1 MTHAYTPGLRIAERT
16 KVASH
21 RVLPLL
27 GDVIVKKG
35 DVLKAEDVVARTHLP
50 GKVHAVNAVNRL
62 GIQPKD
68 LREYMLKKEGDPV
81 RKDEPIAETKPWVKM
96 LKAVLYSPITGAI
109 ESISTVTGQVLLREP
124 PKPIQV
130 HAHIDGTV
138 IEVME
143 KEGVV
148 METTAAFIQGIFGV
162 GGETVGELAVAVNK
176 PDDVLT
182 ADRILPAHKDRI
194 IVGGSFIQHDV
205 IDKAKKAGVRGIIVG
220 GFDDEDL
227 KKLLGYD
234 LGVAI
239 TGSEEI
245 GITLIITEGFGKIQM
260 AQRTFELLKSRTG
273 AKTSI
278 NGATQIRAGVVRPE
292 IIIPHD
298 TPTNKTS
305 GEELDKPIGRGM
317 EIGDQVRVIRV
328 PYFGKI
334 GRIKSLPFAPQ
345 KVETEATVRILEVE
359 FPDGSTATVPRTN
372 IEMIET

>member
-1 MTHAYTPGLRIAERT
+1 MTHAYTPGLRIAEKT
-16 KVASH
+16 QVTSQ

-35 DVLKAEDVVARTHLP
+35 DVLKAEDVVAKTHLP
-50 GKVHAVNAVNRL
+50 GKVHAINAVNRL

-68 LREYMLKKEGDPV
+68 LREYMLKKGGDPV
-81 RKDEPIAETKPWVKM
+81 LKDEPIAETKPWVKM
-96 LKAVLYSPITGAI
+96 LKAILHSPITGTI

-130 HAHIDGTV
+130 HAYIDGAV

-148 METTAAFIQGIFGV
+148 VETTATFIQGIFGV
-162 GGETVGELAVAVNK
+162 GGETVGELAIAVNK

-182 ADRILPAHKDRI
+182 ADRIQPAYKDKI

-205 IDKAKKAGVRGIIVG
+205 IGKAKKVGVRGIIVG

-245 GITLIITEGFGKIQM
+245 GITLVITEGFGKIPM
-260 AQRTFELLKSRTG
+260 AQSTFELLKSRAG

-292 IIIPHD
+292 IIIPH
-298 TPTNKTS
+298 TTTGKTS
-305 GEELDKPIGRGM
+305 GEELDNPIGRGM
-317 EIGDQVRVIRV
+317 EIGDQVRIIRA

-334 GRIKSLPFAPQ
+334 GKIKALPFAPQ
-345 KVETEATVRILEVE
+345 KIETEATVRILEVE
-359 FPDGSTATVPRTN
+359 FPDGSTAIVPRTN

>member
-1 MTHAYTPGLRIAERT
+1 MTHAYTPGLRIAEKT
-16 KVASH
+16 KVASQ

-50 GKVHAVNAVNRL
+50 GKVHAINAVNRL

-68 LREYMLKKEGDPV
+68 LREYMLKKEGDSV

-96 LKAVLYSPITGAI
+96 LKAILHSPITGTI
-109 ESISTVTGQVLLREP
+109 ESISAVTGQVLLREP

-148 METTAAFIQGIFGV
+148 METTATFIQGIFGV
-162 GGETVGELAVAVNK
+162 GGETVGELAIAVNK

-182 ADRILPAHKDRI
+182 ADRIQPAHKDKI

-239 TGSEEI
+239 TGSDEI
-245 GITLIITEGFGKIQM
+245 GITLIITEGFGQIQM
-260 AQRTFELLKSRTG
+260 AQRTFELLKSRSG

-292 IIIPHD
+292 IIIPYSG
-298 TPTNKTS
+298 KTS
-305 GEELDKPIGRGM
+305 GEAVDKPIDRGM
-317 EIGDQVRVIRV
+317 ETGDPVRIIRV

-334 GRIKSLPFAPQ
+334 GKIKALPFSP
-345 KVETEATVRILEVE
+345 KKIETEATVRILEVE
-359 FPDGSTATVPRTN
+359 FPDGSTAIVPRTN
-372 IEMIET
+372 VEMIET

>member
-1 MTHAYTPGLRIAERT
+1 MTHAYTPGLRIAEKT
-16 KVASH
+16 KVTSQ

-35 DVLKAEDVVARTHLP
+35 DVLKAEDVVANTHLP
-50 GKVHAVNAVNRL
+50 GKVHAINAVNRL

-68 LREYMLKKEGDPV
+68 LREYMLKKEGDSV
-81 RKDEPIAETKPWVKM
+81 QKDEPIAETKPWVKM
-96 LKAVLYSPITGAI
+96 LKAILHSPITGTI

-130 HAHIDGTV
+130 HAHIDGAV

-148 METTAAFIQGIFGV
+148 METTATFIQGIFGV
-162 GGETVGELAVAVNK
+162 GGETVGELAIAVNK
-176 PDDVLT
+176 PDDILT
-182 ADRILPAHKDRI
+182 ADRILPAHKDKI

-245 GITLIITEGFGKIQM
+245 GITLIITEGFGKIPM

-292 IIIPHD
+292 IIIPHNS
-298 TPTNKTS
+298 TGKTT
-305 GEELDKPIGRGM
+305 GEELDKPMDRGM
-317 EIGDQVRVIRV
+317 EIGDQVRIIRV

-334 GRIKSLPFAPQ
+334 GKIKSLPFSPQ
-345 KVETEATVRILEVE
+345 KIETEATVRILDVE
-359 FPDGSTATVPRTN
+359 FPDGSTAIVPRTN
-372 IEMIET
+372 IEMIEA

>member
-1 MTHAYTPGLRIAERT
+1 MTHAYTPGLRITEKT
-16 KVASH
+16 KVVSQ

-35 DVLKAEDVVARTHLP
+35 DVLKAEDVVANTHLP
-50 GKVHAVNAVNRL
+50 GKVHAINAVNRL

-81 RKDEPIAETKPWVKM
+81 QKDEPIAETKPWVKM
-96 LKAVLYSPITGAI
+96 LKAILHSPITGTI

-130 HAHIDGTV
+130 HAHIDGAV

-143 KEGVV
+143 NEGVV
-148 METTAAFIQGIFGV
+148 METTATFIQGIFGV
-162 GGETVGELAVAVNK
+162 GGETVGELAIAVNK
-176 PDDVLT
+176 PDDILT
-182 ADRILPAHKDRI
+182 ADRILPAHKDKI

-205 IDKAKKAGVRGIIVG
+205 IDKAKKVGVRGIIVG

-245 GITLIITEGFGKIQM
+245 GITLVITEGFGKIPM
-260 AQRTFELLKSRTG
+260 ALRSFELLKSRTG

-292 IIIPHD
+292 IIIPHN
-298 TPTNKTS
+298 TTGKTS
-305 GEELDKPIGRGM
+305 EEELDKPIGRGM
-317 EIGDQVRVIRV
+317 EIGDQVRIIRV

-334 GRIKSLPFAPQ
+334 GKIKSLPFAPQ
-345 KVETEATVRILEVE
+345 KIETEATVRILEVE
-359 FPDGSTATVPRTN
+359 FPDGSTAIVPRTN
-372 IEMIET
+372 IEMIEG

>member
-1 MTHAYTPGLRIAERT
+1 MTHAYTPGLRITEKT
-16 KVASH
+16 MVASQ
-21 RVLPLL
+21 RVLPLF

-35 DVLKAEDVVARTHLP
+35 DVPNAEDVVAKTHLP
-50 GKVHAVNAVNRL
+50 GKVHAINAVNRL

-81 RKDEPIAETKPWVKM
+81 QKDEPIAETKPWVKM
-96 LKAVLYSPITGAI
+96 LKAILHSPITGTI

-130 HAHIDGTV
+130 HAYIDGAV
-138 IEVME
+138 KEVME

-148 METTAAFIQGIFGV
+148 METTATFIQGIFGV
-162 GGETVGELAVAVNK
+162 GGETVGELAIAVNK
-176 PDDVLT
+176 PDDILT
-182 ADRILPAHKDRI
+182 ADRILPAHKDKI

-205 IDKAKKAGVRGIIVG
+205 IDKAKKVGVRGIIVG

-245 GITLIITEGFGKIQM
+245 GITLVITEGFGKIPM

-292 IIIPHD
+292 IIIPHN
-298 TPTNKTS
+298 TTGKTS
-305 GEELDKPIGRGM
+305 EEELDKPIDRGM
-317 EIGDQVRVIRV
+317 EIGDQVRIIRV

-334 GRIKSLPFAPQ
+334 GKIKSLPFAPQ
-345 KVETEATVRILEVE
+345 KIETEATVRILEVE
-359 FPDGSTATVPRTN
+359 FPDGSTAVVPRTN
-372 IEMIET
+372 IEMIEA

>member
-1 MTHAYTPGLRIAERT
+1 MTHAYTPGLRIAEKT

-27 GDVIVKKG
+27 GDVVVKKG
-35 DVLKAEDVVARTHLP
+35 DVLKAEDVVANTHLP
-50 GKVHAVNAVNRL
+50 GKVHAINAVNRL

-68 LREYMLKKEGDPV
+68 LREYILKKEGDPV
-81 RKDEPIAETKPWVKM
+81 QKDEPIAETKPWVKM
-96 LKAVLYSPITGAI
+96 LKAILHSPITGTI

-130 HAHIDGTV
+130 HAYIDGTV
-138 IEVME
+138 TEVME

-148 METTAAFIQGIFGV
+148 METTASFIQGIFGV
-162 GGETVGELAVAVNK
+162 GGETVGELAIAVNK

-182 ADRILPAHKDRI
+182 ADRILPAHKDKI

-260 AQRTFELLKSRTG
+260 AQRTFELLKSRAG
-273 AKTSI
+273 AKASI

-292 IIIPHD
+292 IIIPH
-298 TPTNKTS
+298 TTTGKTS

-317 EIGDQVRVIRV
+317 EIGDQVRIIRA

-334 GRIKSLPFAPQ
+334 GKIKALPFAPQ
-345 KVETEATVRILEVE
+345 KIETEATVRILEVE
-359 FPDGSTATVPRTN
+359 FPDGSTAIVPRTN

>member
-16 KVASH
+16 KVTSQ

-27 GDVIVKKG
+27 GDVVVKKG
-35 DVLKAEDVVARTHLP
+35 DVLKAEDIVARTHLP
-50 GKVHAVNAVNRL
+50 GKVHAINAVNRL

-81 RKDEPIAETKPWVKM
+81 QKDEIIAETKPWVKM
-96 LKAVLYSPITGAI
+96 LKTVLLSPITGTI
-109 ESISTVTGQVLLREP
+109 ETISTVTGQVLLREP

-130 HAHIDGTV
+130 FAYIDGTV
-138 IEVME
+138 TEVME

-148 METTAAFIQGIFGV
+148 METTATFIQGIFGV
-162 GGETVGELAVAVNK
+162 GGETVGELVVAVNNS
-176 PDDVLT
+176 DDMLT
-182 ADRILPAHKDRI
+182 ADRVLSIHKDKI
-194 IVGGSFIQHDV
+194 IVGGAFIQYDA
-205 IDKAKKAGVRGIIVG
+205 IDKARKIGVKGIIVG
-220 GFDDEDL
+220 GLDDEDL

-245 GITLIITEGFGKIQM
+245 GITLIITEGFGQIPM
-260 AQRTFELLKSRTG
+260 AQKTFELLKSRSG

-292 IIIPHD
+292 IIIPY
-298 TPTNKTS
+298 KTGELS
-305 GEELDKPIGRGM
+305 GEEMDKPVDRGM
-317 EIGDQVRVIRV
+317 EIGDTVRVIRV

-334 GRIKSLPFAPQ
+334 GKIKALPFAPQ
-345 KVETEATVRILEVE
+345 KIETEATVRILEIE
-359 FPDGSTATVPRTN
+359 FPDGSTAAVPRAN
-372 IEMIET
+372 VEMLET

>member
-1 MTHAYTPGLRIAERT
+1 MTHAYTPGLRISERT
-16 KVASH
+16 KVTSQ

-27 GDVIVKKG
+27 GDVVIKKG

-50 GKVHAVNAVNRL
+50 GKVHAINAVNRL

-81 RKDEPIAETKPWVKM
+81 QKDEIIAETKPWVKI
-96 LKAVLYSPITGAI
+96 LKTVLLSPITGTI
-109 ESISTVTGQVLLREP
+109 ETISTITGQVLLREP

-130 HAHIDGTV
+130 FAYVDGTV

-148 METTAAFIQGIFGV
+148 METTATFIQGIFGV
-162 GGETVGELAVAVNK
+162 GGETVGELAIAVNK

-182 ADRILPAHKDRI
+182 ADRLLPIHKDKI
-194 IVGGSFIQHDV
+194 IVGGAFIKHDA
-205 IDKAKKAGVRGIIVG
+205 IDKARRIGVKCIIVG
-220 GFDDEDL
+220 GLDDEDL
-227 KKLLGYD
+227 RKLLGYD

-245 GITLIITEGFGKIQM
+245 GITLIITEGFGQIPM
-260 AQRTFELLKSRTG
+260 AQKTFGLLKSRSD
-273 AKTSI
+273 AKTSV

-292 IIIPHD
+292 IIIPYE
-298 TPTNKTS
+298 TGKIS
-305 GEELDKPIGRGM
+305 GEEMDKPLDRGM
-317 EIGDQVRVIRV
+317 ETGDTVRVIRV

-334 GRIKSLPFAPQ
+334 GKIKALPFSPQ
-345 KVETEATVRILEVE
+345 TIETEATVRILEIE
-359 FPDGSTATVPRTN
+359 FPDGSTAVVPRAN
-372 IEMIET
+372 VEMLEA

>member
-1 MTHAYTPGLRIAERT
+1 MTHAYTPGLRIAEKT
-16 KVASH
+16 KVTSQ

-50 GKVHAVNAVNRL
+50 GKVHAINAVNRL

-81 RKDEPIAETKPWVKM
+81 QKDEPIAETKPWVKM
-96 LKAVLYSPITGAI
+96 LKAILHSPITGTI

-130 HAHIDGTV
+130 HAYIDGAVT
-138 IEVME
+138 EVME

-148 METTAAFIQGIFGV
+148 VETTASFIQGIFGV
-162 GGETVGELAVAVNK
+162 GGETVGELAIAVNK
-176 PDDVLT
+176 PDDILT
-182 ADRILPAHKDRI
+182 ADRIQPAYKDKI
-194 IVGGSFIQHDV
+194 IVGGAFIQHDV
-205 IDKAKKAGVRGIIVG
+205 IDKAKKSGVRGIIVG

-227 KKLLGYD
+227 RKLLGYD

-260 AQRTFELLKSRTG
+260 AQRTFELLKSRAG

-292 IIIPHD
+292 IIIPH
-298 TPTNKTS
+298 TTTGKTS

-317 EIGDQVRVIRV
+317 EIGDQVRIIRA

-334 GRIKSLPFAPQ
+334 GKIKALPFAPQ
-345 KVETEATVRILEVE
+345 KIETEATVRILKVE
-359 FPDGSTATVPRTN
+359 FPDGSTAIVPRTN
-372 IEMIET
+372 IEMIEA

>member
-1 MTHAYTPGLRIAERT
+1 MTHAYTPGLRIAEKT
-16 KVASH
+16 KVASQ
-21 RVLPLL
+21 RTLPLL
-27 GDVIVKKG
+27 GDVVVKKG

-50 GKVHAVNAVNRL
+50 GKVHAINAVNRL

-81 RKDEPIAETKPWVKM
+81 QKDEPIAETKPWVKM
-96 LKAVLYSPITGAI
+96 LKAILHSPITGTI

-130 HAHIDGTV
+130 HAYIDGTV
-138 IEVME
+138 TEVIE
-143 KEGVV
+143 KEGVAV
-148 METTAAFIQGIFGV
+148 ETTASFIQGIFGV
-162 GGETVGELAVAVNK
+162 GGETVGELAIAVNK
-176 PDDVLT
+176 PDDILT
-182 ADRILPAHKDRI
+182 TDRIQSAYKDKI
-194 IVGGSFIQHDV
+194 IVGGAFIQHDV

-227 KKLLGYD
+227 RKLLGYD

-245 GITLIITEGFGKIQM
+245 GITIIITEGFGKIQM
-260 AQRTFELLKSRTG
+260 AQRTFGLLKSRAG

-292 IIIPHD
+292 IIIPHN
-298 TPTNKTS
+298 TTGKTS

-317 EIGDQVRVIRV
+317 EIGDQVRIIRV

-334 GRIKSLPFAPQ
+334 GKIKALPFAPQ
-345 KVETEATVRILEVE
+345 KIETEASVRILEVE
-359 FPDGSTATVPRTN
+359 FPDGSTAVVPRTN

>member
-1 MTHAYTPGLRIAERT
+1 MTHAYTPGLRIAEKT

-35 DVLKAEDVVARTHLP
+35 DILRAEDVVARTHLP
-50 GKVHAVNAVNRL
+50 GKVHAINAVNRL

-68 LREYMLKKEGDPV
+68 LREYMLKKEGDTV
-81 RKDEPIAETKPWVKM
+81 QKDEIIAETKPWVKM
-96 LKAVLYSPITGAI
+96 LKTVLLSPITGTI
-109 ESISTVTGQVLLREP
+109 ETISTVTGQILLREP

-130 HAHIDGTV
+130 SAYIDGTV
-138 IEVME
+138 IEIVE

-148 METTAAFIQGIFGV
+148 METTATLIQGIFGV
-162 GGETVGELAVAVNK
+162 GGEAVGELVIAVNT
-176 PDDVLT
+176 PEDTLT
-182 ADRILPAHKDRI
+182 ADRIVPAHKDKI
-194 IVGGSFIQHDV
+194 VVGGAFLRYDALEKARKVGVKGV
-205 IDKAKKAGVRGIIVG
+205 IIG
-220 GFDDEDL
+220 GFNDEDL

-245 GITLIITEGFGKIQM
+245 GLTLILTEGFGQIPI
-260 AQRTFELLKSRTG
+260 AQKTFDLLQSRSG

-292 IIIPHD
+292 IIIPYE
-298 TPTNKTS
+298 TS
-305 GEELDKPIGRGM
+305 KSGGTETGKPAERGM
-317 EIGDQVRVIRV
+317 ETGDTVRVIRV

-334 GRIKSLPFAPQ
+334 GRIKALPFSPQ
-345 KVETEATVRILEVE
+345 TIETEATVRILEIG
-359 FPDGSTATVPRTN
+359 FSDGSTVMVPRAN
-372 IEMIET
+372 VEMIER

>member
-1 MTHAYTPGLRIAERT
+1 MTHAYTPGLRIAEKT
-16 KVASH
+16 KVTSQ
-21 RVLPLL
+21 RSLPLL

-50 GKVHAVNAVNRL
+50 GKVHAINAVNRL

-81 RKDEPIAETKPWVKM
+81 QKDEPIAETKPWVKM
-96 LKAVLYSPITGAI
+96 LKAILHSPITGTI
-109 ESISTVTGQVLLREP
+109 ESISTVTGQILLREP

-130 HAHIDGTV
+130 HAYIDGTV
-138 IEVME
+138 TEVME

-148 METTAAFIQGIFGV
+148 VETTATFIQGIFGV
-162 GGETVGELAVAVNK
+162 GGETVGELAIAVNK
-176 PDDVLT
+176 PDDILT
-182 ADRILPAHKDRI
+182 ADCIQPAYKDKI
-194 IVGGSFIQHDV
+194 IVGGAFIQHDV

-227 KKLLGYD
+227 RKLLGYD

-245 GITLIITEGFGKIQM
+245 GITIIITEGFGKIQM
-260 AQRTFELLKSRTG
+260 AQRTFGLLKSRAG

-292 IIIPHD
+292 IIIPHN
-298 TPTNKTS
+298 TTGKTS

-317 EIGDQVRVIRV
+317 ETGDQVRIIRV

-334 GRIKSLPFAPQ
+334 GKIKALPFAPQ
-345 KVETEATVRILEVE
+345 KIETEASVRILEVE
-359 FPDGSTATVPRTN
+359 FPDGSTAVVPRTN